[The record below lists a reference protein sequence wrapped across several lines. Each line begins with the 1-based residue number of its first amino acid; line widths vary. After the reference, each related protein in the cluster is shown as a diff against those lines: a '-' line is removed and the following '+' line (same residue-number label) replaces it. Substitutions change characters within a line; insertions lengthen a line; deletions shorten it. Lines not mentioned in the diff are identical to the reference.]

1 MGRGK
6 YVFRF
11 ICNCTDADSVIQRQL
26 WLLYNVPNI
35 SRAQAYDMARKEFY
49 DLRLQEDIERR
60 VAKEEAISTGAY
72 FGPSQL
78 EIGMELENKEFER
91 WKRWAQKQ
99 VEIQQQTSAAMYSGG
114 TTDNEDAAPD
124 ADPVVEEAAIEEVS
138 DQIPARGQSALG
150 GATFTR

>member
-1 MGRGK
+1 MGKGK

-11 ICNCTDADSVIQRQL
+11 MYNRTDADSVIQRQL
-26 WLLYNVPNI
+26 WLLHNVPHI

-49 DLRLQEDIERR
+49 DLRLQEDVERR
-60 VAKEEAISTGAY
+60 VAREEAMSTGAY

-99 VEIQQQTSAAMYSGG
+99 VEFQQQTSAAMYSGG
-114 TTDNEDAAPD
+114 TAENEDAVVDGDQA
-124 ADPVVEEAAIEEVS
+124 VEEAAIEEVS
-138 DQIPARGQSALG
+138 DQIPAQGQTALG